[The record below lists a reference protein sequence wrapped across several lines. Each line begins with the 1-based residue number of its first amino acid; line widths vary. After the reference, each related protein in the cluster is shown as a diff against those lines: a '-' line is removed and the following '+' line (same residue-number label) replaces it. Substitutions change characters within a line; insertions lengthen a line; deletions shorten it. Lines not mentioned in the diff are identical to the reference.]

1 MDKLIINHFIINEK
15 LLRDIPMQVKNLPAD
30 SSKPRP
36 SHHNAAALEHLE
48 VEANS
53 NSNSNNNNISR
64 GGNIGRG
71 HSPGMLD
78 SGVTPEGHQRKEI
91 NPNFITQSEEVLI

>member
-1 MDKLIINHFIINEK
+1 
-15 LLRDIPMQVKNLPAD
+15 MQVKNLPGD

-36 SHHNAAALEHLE
+36 SHHSAAALEHLE

-53 NSNSNNNNISR
+53 NNNNNSSSR
-64 GGNIGRG
+64 GGNIVRG
-71 HSPGMLD
+71 HSSGMLD

-91 NPNFITQSEEVLI
+91 KPNFITHSEEVLI

>member
-15 LLRDIPMQVKNLPAD
+15 LLRDIPMQVKNLPVD
-30 SSKPRP
+30 PSQRRP
-36 SHHNAAALEHLE
+36 SHNSAAALEHLE

-53 NSNSNNNNISR
+53 NSNSNISNSR
-64 GGNIGRG
+64 GGNIVRG

-78 SGVTPEGHQRKEI
+78 SGVTHEGHQRKEI
-91 NPNFITQSEEVLI
+91 KPNFITQSEEVLI

>member
-1 MDKLIINHFIINEK
+1 
-15 LLRDIPMQVKNLPAD
+15 MQVKNLPAD

-48 VEANS
+48 VEANC
-53 NSNSNNNNISR
+53 NSNISNSR
-64 GGNIGRG
+64 GGNIVRG

-91 NPNFITQSEEVLI
+91 KPNFITHAEEVLI

>member
-1 MDKLIINHFIINEK
+1 
-15 LLRDIPMQVKNLPAD
+15 MQVKNLPAD
-30 SSKPRP
+30 SSKPEP

-48 VEANS
+48 VEANC

-64 GGNIGRG
+64 GGNIVRG

-78 SGVTPEGHQRKEI
+78 SGVTHEGHQRKEI
-91 NPNFITQSEEVLI
+91 KPNFINHAEEVLI